1 MKTTLKTS
9 LLVLAVGLANP
20 LKADVLTF
28 DTAPGVGPSA
38 GVPRDFGSGITGNVG
53 FAWSGTGGGHLWLN
67 GWNSDD
73 SMFFATP
80 THVNS
85 FNMTAPKELGASMPA
100 GYKLDISA
108 YNAAN
113 AKIWSSTIDLTGTSW
128 NNWITVNMDT
138 YDVSKIVFFA
148 PNVTQRGNLICNN
161 LQASIDNLTINVE
174 PAPVVEQRVT
184 NVPDAGGSA
193 LIFLMGLG
201 SLVAFRKAAKRAT
214 AN

>member
-9 LLVLAVGLANP
+9 LLLLAVGLANP
-20 LKADVLTF
+20 LNATVLTF
-28 DTAPGVGPSA
+28 DSPPAAGPSA
-38 GVPRDFGSGITGNVG
+38 AVPRDFGDGITGNVG
-53 FAWSGTGGGHLWLN
+53 FCWSGVGGGHLWLN

-73 SMFFATP
+73 SMYFASP

-85 FNMTAPKELGASMPA
+85 FNMTAPKELGAALPT
-100 GYKLDISA
+100 GYTIDIAA

-113 AKIWSSTIDLTGTSW
+113 TKIWCATIDLTGSSW
-128 NNWITVNMDT
+128 SNWITVNMDT
-138 YDVSKIVFFA
+138 YDVSKIVFFG
-148 PNVTQRGNLICNN
+148 PNITQKGNLSVNN

-174 PAPVVEQRVT
+174 PETQNLRVA

-201 SLVAFRKAAKRAT
+201 SLVAFRKASKRVT